1 MNIKALALRAVK
13 ALPTILTIVSVIV
26 AVVTISFRDSST
38 DNTKQ
43 RTAWGSVIA
52 ISAGAQILLAI
63 IGAFWFADP
72 IATANRSLWGMVLM
86 TGAAAFAIVYAAFL
100 MSNRDGVA
108 LGAAVLTVTIA
119 DALSRAARLTL

>member
-63 IGAFWFADP
+63 IGSFWFADP

-108 LGAAVLTVTIA
+108 LGAAVLTVTST
-119 DALSRAARLTL
+119 DALSRAARLTM

>member
-13 ALPTILTIVSVIV
+13 ALPAILTIVSVIV

-52 ISAGAQILLAI
+52 ISAAAQILLAI

-72 IATANRSLWGMVLM
+72 MATANRSLWGMILM
-86 TGAAAFAIVYAAFL
+86 TGAAAFAIVYAGFL
-100 MSNRDGVA
+100 ISNRDGVA

>member
-100 MSNRDGVA
+100 MSNRDGVS

-119 DALSRAARLTL
+119 DALSRAARLTM

>member
-86 TGAAAFAIVYAAFL
+86 TGAAAFAIVYAIFL
-100 MSNRDGVA
+100 MSNRDGVS

-119 DALSRAARLTL
+119 DALSRAARLTM

>member
-119 DALSRAARLTL
+119 DALSRAARLTM